1 MMSDF
6 RPKDIVIYKPTGE
19 KFIVYG
25 LFDGKCGLKPIGG
38 EGLFVA
44 DKNDVVLDATF
55 SEAASQSLKNIIS
68 NLEEPNETQT

>member
-19 KFIVYG
+19 KFTVCG
-25 LFDGKCGLKPIGG
+25 LFDEKFGLKPIGG

-44 DKNDVVLDATF
+44 DKNDVVLDTTF
-55 SEAASQSLKNIIS
+55 AEAGKVQ
-68 NLEEPNETQT
+68 